1 MKNIH
6 SYSKRVYII
15 VILTL
20 ILTAIEYMLIT
31 AEPFSQEGNSSVFLM
46 TKTLGIVLIFGS
58 HVFIGWVVLFSK
70 IGIFNSANWQN
81 FERKPNISYRKYKKH
96 RPEVPHEIRNKDEYI
111 NARNPREAKMI
122 QKLLEKT
129 IKHR

>member
-1 MKNIH
+1 MRNIH

-20 ILTAIEYMLIT
+20 ILSAVEYLLIT
-31 AEPFSQEGNSSVFLM
+31 AEPFSWEEKSSTFLM

-70 IGIFNSANWQN
+70 IGIFNSAHWIKY
-81 FERKPNISYRKYKKH
+81 ETKPNISYRKYKKH
-96 RPEVPHEIRNKDEYI
+96 RPEIPHEIRNKEEYI

-122 QKLLEKT
+122 RKLLEKT
-129 IKHR
+129 IER

>member
-20 ILTAIEYMLIT
+20 ILTAVEYLLVT
-31 AEPFSQEGNSSVFLM
+31 AEPFSWEEKSSVFIM
-46 TKTLGIVLIFGS
+46 TKVLGIVLIFGS
-58 HVFIGWVVLFSK
+58 HVLIGWLVFFSK
-70 IGIFNSANWQN
+70 IGIFNSANWKN
-81 FERKPNISYRKYKKH
+81 FERKPDISYRKYKKH
-96 RPEVPHEIRNKDEYI
+96 RPEIPHEIRNKEEYI

-129 IKHR
+129 ISTK

>member
-20 ILTAIEYMLIT
+20 ILTAIEYMLIS
-31 AEPFSQEGNSSVFLM
+31 AEPFSQNENSSVFIM
-46 TKTLGIVLIFGS
+46 TKILGIVLIFGS

-70 IGIFNSANWQN
+70 IGVFNSSNWQN
-81 FERKPNISYRKYKKH
+81 YERKPNVNYRKYKKH
-96 RPEVPHEIRNKDEYI
+96 RLEIPHEIRNKDEYI

-129 IKHR
+129 MKR